1 MLWGACAILCPP
13 IRVHTVKHANN
24 PDALFRQLQV
34 LGAGEFAHF
43 DGSLA
48 DHLRGTERLL
58 RSWGASDAV
67 CVAGLYHAAYG
78 TDGYAPALASIDRR
92 RDIAALIGV
101 EAEALAYLY
110 GACDREVFH
119 PRIGTQS
126 QLVFCDRFSRAEYEI
141 SPIHLAQFCELT
153 VANELEIAGRN
164 ANYREKH
171 RTSLL
176 ALFER
181 MSGLVS
187 PAAFDAGKAMLG

>member
-1 MLWGACAILCPP
+1 MKL
-13 IRVHTVKHANN
+13 AND
-24 PDALFRQLQV
+24 PDALFRQLHI

-58 RSWGASDAV
+58 RTWGAPDAV

-78 TDGYAPALASIDRR
+78 TDGYAPALASIDHR

-110 GACDREVFH
+110 GACDREAFH
-119 PRIGTQS
+119 PRIGTKT
-126 QLVFCDRFSRAEYEI
+126 QLMFCDRFSGTEYGIRREQ
-141 SPIHLAQFCELT
+141 LAQFCELT

-164 ANYREKH
+164 ANYRAKH
-171 RTSLL
+171 RASLS

-187 PAAFDAGKAMLG
+187 PAAYDAGKAMLG